1 VNKFVA
7 YLGLLVAIAAG
18 VTWYQ
23 LRGRQDLPQGAAA
36 VPTAAAVDDSW
47 LSDLYSQNPRDTEKG
62 TGKVNALG
70 AKALPQIQA
79 TLRNP
84 ASEHNHRRA
93 ALRAAGILG
102 PAAEDALPD
111 VEAALPDP
119 DLTADAAAALSF
131 MGPKAFDPLRRAVTS
146 DQAIVRRESLRS
158 IGKLRFRAPIP
169 STDVLPLL
177 LDAMPD
183 PDPTVRTVAATY
195 LGILHEDAPSSVPLL
210 AAALEDPDPAVRRAS
225 ATALGAF
232 GGEAAPALPALKK
245 ASGDQDADL
254 AREAG
259 RAIVNISGGK

>member
-1 VNKFVA
+1 MNKFIA
-7 YLGLLVAIAAG
+7 YLALLVAIAAG

-23 LRGRQDLPQGAAA
+23 LRGREAVAPIATSVPKAARA
-36 VPTAAAVDDSW
+36 DDSW

-62 TGKVNALG
+62 TAKVTALG
-70 AKALPQIQA
+70 SKALPQIQA
-79 TLRNP
+79 TLRDP

-102 PAAEDALPD
+102 AAAEPALPE
-111 VEAALPDP
+111 VAAALPDP
-119 DLTADAAAALSF
+119 ELTADAAAALSF
-131 MGPKAFDPLRRAVTS
+131 MGPKALEPLRRAVTS

-158 IGKLRFRAPIP
+158 IGKLRFRAPLP
-169 STDVLPLL
+169 STEVLPLL

-183 PDPTVRTVAATY
+183 TDPTVRTVAATY
-195 LGILHEDAPSSVPLL
+195 LGILHEDPPASIPLL
-210 AAALEDPDPAVRRAS
+210 TAALEDPDPAVRRAS

-232 GGEAAPALPALKK
+232 GGEATPALPALKK
-245 ASGDQDADL
+245 AAADQDQDL